1 MKPSEQTSCK
11 LPGEEGANVWQ
22 VPICWQAFLSP
33 AERNRVKY
41 RQLLGL
47 LWGAG
52 MAAGE
57 KMFVAPPK
65 SFQLGDKEL
74 EVGFERGLN

>member
-1 MKPSEQTSCK
+1 MARSNLLAS
-11 LPGEEGANVWQ
+11 LP
-22 VPICWQAFLSP
+22 PP

-41 RQLLGL
+41 RQLQSL

-52 MAAGE
+52 MAGGD
-57 KMFVAPPK
+57 KMFVAPPN

-74 EVGFERGLN
+74 EVGGEVLD

>member
-1 MKPSEQTSCK
+1 MARSDMLAS
-11 LPGEEGANVWQ
+11 LP
-22 VPICWQAFLSP
+22 LP

-47 LWGAG
+47 VWGAG
-52 MAAGE
+52 MAGGE
-57 KMFVAPPK
+57 KIFVAPPK

-74 EVGFERGLN
+74 EVKGGRGLN